1 MTCRVPG
8 VARPVTS
15 GPVYRSSTAN
25 TSAGREQYD
34 ILPHPNCEV
43 RLKRLL
49 KVHSEAAV
57 IVEPGMAKCVTVTR
71 LFTGL
76 SEYQVPDA

>member
-1 MTCRVPG
+1 MSPESRVPSPP
-8 VARPVTS
+8 VQSIEARPQTLAQ
-15 GPVYRSSTAN
+15 R
-25 TSAGREQYD
+25 REQYD

-43 RLKRLL
+43 RLKHLL

-76 SEYQVPDA
+76 SVNQVPDA